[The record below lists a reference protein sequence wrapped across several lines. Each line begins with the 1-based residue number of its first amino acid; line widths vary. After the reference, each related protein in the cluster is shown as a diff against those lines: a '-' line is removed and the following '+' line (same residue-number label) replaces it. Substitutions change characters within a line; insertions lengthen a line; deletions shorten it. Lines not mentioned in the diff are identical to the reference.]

1 MNLTY
6 ANNAITFLLA
16 LSFILLGISFAL
28 GANPNT
34 LIATFSFYELDSVL
48 NINTLGLLSGT
59 AMIML
64 VVVTLLAHFKLIK
77 PTSAF
82 LLALVVSIV
91 PLLTL
96 LASNRWMTQLGGFPI
111 IGSGQGI
118 IKYFAVVPLYLF
130 LFYKNKMSDKQ
141 HVLLNFIPVAMVLL
155 WIGGMKFYDFEAK
168 AIVGLVETS
177 PFMSWLYSLFS
188 VQGAS
193 NVIGGFDVL
202 FALLL
207 GAGILLKNKKLI
219 IVSGLA
225 CLSVFLM
232 TQTFLLSAPN
242 AFSSSTLLARL
253 GQFVIKDLWYVGN
266 LIVIATLML
275 SKPAKH
281 S

>member
-1 MNLTY
+1 MNLTHT
-6 ANNAITFLLA
+6 NNALTFILT
-16 LSFILLGISFAL
+16 LSFALLGVSFAL

-34 LIATFSFYELDSVL
+34 LITTFSFYELDTLLS
-48 NINTLGLLSGT
+48 NNTLGLLTGS
-59 AMIML
+59 AMIA
-64 VVVTLLAHFKLIK
+64 LAATTFAAHLKLIK
-77 PTSAF
+77 PMPA
-82 LLALVVSIV
+82 LILALVVSIV

-96 LASNRWMTQLGGFPI
+96 FASNRWMAQLGGFPI

-118 IKYFAVVPLYLF
+118 IKYFAIIPLYLF
-130 LFYKNKMSDKQ
+130 LFYKNKLTDKQ

-155 WIGGMKFYDFEAK
+155 WIGGMKFYEFEAK

-177 PFMSWLYSLFS
+177 PFMSWLYTVFS

-202 FALLL
+202 FAVLL
-207 GAGILLKNKKLI
+207 GTGILLNNKKLI

-232 TQTFLLSAPN
+232 TQTFLITAN
-242 AFSSSTLLARL
+242 GAFSASTLLERL

-275 SKPAKH
+275 LKPAK
-281 S
+281 

>member
-16 LSFILLGISFAL
+16 LSFILLGVSFAL

-48 NINTLGLLSGT
+48 NTNTLGLLSGT

-64 VVVTLLAHFKLIK
+64 VVVTLLAHFKLIQ

-82 LLALVVSIV
+82 MLALVVSIV

-141 HVLLNFIPVAMVLL
+141 HVLLNFIPMAMVLL

-207 GAGILLKNKKLI
+207 GAGILLNNKKLI

-232 TQTFLLSAPN
+232 TQTFLLYAPN

>member
-82 LLALVVSIV
+82 MLALVVSIV

-275 SKPAKH
+275 SKPAKN

>member
-16 LSFILLGISFAL
+16 LSFILLGVSFAL

-48 NINTLGLLSGT
+48 NTNTLGLLSGT

-64 VVVTLLAHFKLIK
+64 VVVTLLAHFKLIQ

-82 LLALVVSIV
+82 MLALVVSIV

-130 LFYKNKMSDKQ
+130 LFYKDKISDKQ

-207 GAGILLKNKKLI
+207 GAGILLNNKKLI

>member
-48 NINTLGLLSGT
+48 NTNTLGLLSGT

-82 LLALVVSIV
+82 ILALVVSIL

-202 FALLL
+202 FVLLL
-207 GAGILLKNKKLI
+207 GAGILLNNKKLI

>member
-6 ANNAITFLLA
+6 TNNALTFLLT
-16 LSFILLGISFAL
+16 LSFALLGVSFAL

-34 LIATFSFYELDSVL
+34 LIATFSFYELDTLFSV
-48 NINTLGLLSGT
+48 NTLGLFTGT
-59 AMIML
+59 AMIAL
-64 VVVTLLAHFKLIK
+64 ALATFAAHFKLLK
-77 PTSAF
+77 P
-82 LLALVVSIV
+82 LPVVVLALIVCIV

-96 LASNRWMTQLGGFPI
+96 LASNRWMAQLGGFPI

-118 IKYFAVVPLYLF
+118 IKYFAVIPLYLF
-130 LFYKNKMSDKQ
+130 LFYKNKFTDKQ
-141 HVLLNFIPVAMVLL
+141 HVFLNFIPVAMVLL
-155 WIGGMKFYDFEAK
+155 WIGGMKFYEFEAK

-177 PFMSWLYSLFS
+177 PFMSWLYTVFS

-193 NVIGGFDVL
+193 NVIGGFDIL
-202 FALLL
+202 FAVLL
-207 GAGILLKNKKLI
+207 GVGILLNNKKLI

-232 TQTFLLSAPN
+232 TQTFLITATGALSSGA
-242 AFSSSTLLARL
+242 LLDRL

-275 SKPAKH
+275 LKPAK
-281 S
+281 

>member
-1 MNLTY
+1 MI
-6 ANNAITFLLA
+6 ALA
-16 LSFILLGISFAL
+16 VT
-28 GANPNT
+28 T
-34 LIATFSFYELDSVL
+34 LA
-48 NINTLGLLSGT
+48 
-59 AMIML
+59 
-64 VVVTLLAHFKLIK
+64 AHLKLIK
-77 PTSAF
+77 PMPA
-82 LLALVVSIV
+82 LILALVVSIV

-96 LASNRWMTQLGGFPI
+96 LASNRWMAQLGGFPI

-118 IKYFAVVPLYLF
+118 IKYFAVIPLYLF
-130 LFYKNKMSDKQ
+130 LFYKNKLTDKQ

-155 WIGGMKFYDFEAK
+155 WIGGMKFYEFEAK

-177 PFMSWLYSLFS
+177 PFMSWLYTVFS

-193 NVIGGFDVL
+193 NIIGGFDVL
-202 FALLL
+202 FAVLL

-232 TQTFLLSAPN
+232 TQTFLITAN
-242 AFSSSTLLARL
+242 GAFSSSTLLERL

-275 SKPAKH
+275 LKPAK
-281 S
+281 

>member
-1 MNLTY
+1 MNLTHT
-6 ANNAITFLLA
+6 NNALIFILT
-16 LSFILLGISFAL
+16 LSFALLGVSFAL

-34 LIATFSFYELDSVL
+34 LIATFSFYELDTLLSV
-48 NINTLGLLSGT
+48 NTLGLLTGT
-59 AMIML
+59 AMI
-64 VVVTLLAHFKLIK
+64 A
-77 PTSAF
+77 
-82 LLALVVSIV
+82 LALATLAAHLKLLKPVPVAVLALIVCIV

-96 LASNRWMTQLGGFPI
+96 LASNRWMAQLGGFPI

-118 IKYFAVVPLYLF
+118 IKYFAVIPLYLF
-130 LFYKNKMSDKQ
+130 LFYKNKLTDKQ

-155 WIGGMKFYDFEAK
+155 WIGGMKFYEFEAK

-177 PFMSWLYSLFS
+177 PFMSWLYTVFS

-202 FALLL
+202 FAVLL
-207 GAGILLKNKKLI
+207 GAGILINNKKLI

-232 TQTFLLSAPN
+232 TQTFLITATGALSSGA
-242 AFSSSTLLARL
+242 LLDRL

-266 LIVIATLML
+266 LIVIATLIL
-275 SKPAKH
+275 FKPAK
-281 S
+281 

>member
-1 MNLTY
+1 MNITHT
-6 ANNAITFLLA
+6 NNALTFLLT
-16 LSFILLGISFAL
+16 LSFALLGVSFAL

-34 LIATFSFYELDSVL
+34 LSATFSFYELDTLLS
-48 NINTLGLLSGT
+48 NNTLGLLTGS
-59 AMIML
+59 AMIAL
-64 VVVTLLAHFKLIK
+64 AVTTLAAHLKLIK
-77 PTSAF
+77 PVPAVI
-82 LLALVVSIV
+82 LALVVSIV

-96 LASNRWMTQLGGFPI
+96 FASNRWMAQLGGFPI

-118 IKYFAVVPLYLF
+118 IKYFAVIPLYLF
-130 LFYKNKMSDKQ
+130 LFYKNKLTDKQ

-155 WIGGMKFYDFEAK
+155 WIGGMKFYEFEAK

-177 PFMSWLYSLFS
+177 PFMSWLYTVFS

-193 NVIGGFDVL
+193 NIIGGFDVL
-202 FALLL
+202 FAVLL

-232 TQTFLLSAPN
+232 TQTFLITAN
-242 AFSSSTLLARL
+242 GAFSSSTLLERL

-266 LIVIATLML
+266 LIVIATLIL
-275 SKPAKH
+275 FKPAK
-281 S
+281 

>member
-16 LSFILLGISFAL
+16 LSFILLGVSFAL

-48 NINTLGLLSGT
+48 NTNTLGLLSGT

-64 VVVTLLAHFKLIK
+64 VVVTLLAHFKLIQ

-82 LLALVVSIV
+82 MLALVVSIV

-207 GAGILLKNKKLI
+207 GAGILLNNKKLI

>member
-16 LSFILLGISFAL
+16 LSFILLGVSFAL

-48 NINTLGLLSGT
+48 NTNTLGLLSGS

-64 VVVTLLAHFKLIK
+64 VVITLLAHFKLIK

-130 LFYKNKMSDKQ
+130 LFYKDKISDKQ
-141 HVLLNFIPVAMVLL
+141 HVLLNFFPVAMVLL

-168 AIVGLVETS
+168 AIAGLVETS

-207 GAGILLKNKKLI
+207 GAGILFNNKKLI

>member
-16 LSFILLGISFAL
+16 LSFILLGVSFAL

-48 NINTLGLLSGT
+48 NTNTLGLLSGT

-64 VVVTLLAHFKLIK
+64 VVVTLLAHFKLIQ

-82 LLALVVSIV
+82 MLALVVSIV

-141 HVLLNFIPVAMVLL
+141 HVLLNFIPMAMVLL

-207 GAGILLKNKKLI
+207 GAGILLNNKKLI

>member
-1 MNLTY
+1 
-6 ANNAITFLLA
+6 
-16 LSFILLGISFAL
+16 
-28 GANPNT
+28 
-34 LIATFSFYELDSVL
+34 
-48 NINTLGLLSGT
+48 
-59 AMIML
+59 
-64 VVVTLLAHFKLIK
+64 
-77 PTSAF
+77 
-82 LLALVVSIV
+82 
-91 PLLTL
+91 
-96 LASNRWMTQLGGFPI
+96 MTQLGGFPI

-141 HVLLNFIPVAMVLL
+141 HVLLNFIPMAMVLL

-207 GAGILLKNKKLI
+207 GAGILLNNKKLI